1 MGSTGHSWSPER
13 FELAECGVVRE
24 GFLEEGMCKL
34 DLKAG
39 KKQGENRERRCVPSR
54 GYSMCKGPEGR
65 GKGLYCL
72 AETSLRV
79 KGATR
84 REDPKTSQTP
94 NLVWAVGGYRNKS

>member
-39 KKQGENRERRCVPSR
+39 KKQGENRRTEVCP
-54 GYSMCKGPEGR
+54 
-65 GKGLYCL
+65 
-72 AETSLRV
+72 
-79 KGATR
+79 
-84 REDPKTSQTP
+84 Q
-94 NLVWAVGGYRNKS
+94 